1 MLSLPGDPLSPP
13 ELVISRLPEL
23 LRHPSSEHSENQS
36 PTERATDGVQRGP
49 RLGSLPL
56 IPNNYSPKPALF
68 SCKVC
73 VTYGVAGADLDRGWA
88 SWAPGTQ

>member
-13 ELVISRLPEL
+13 DLVISRLPEL

-56 IPNNYSPKPALF
+56 IPNNNSPKPALF

-73 VTYGVAGADLDRGWA
+73 VTHGVAGVDLDRGWA